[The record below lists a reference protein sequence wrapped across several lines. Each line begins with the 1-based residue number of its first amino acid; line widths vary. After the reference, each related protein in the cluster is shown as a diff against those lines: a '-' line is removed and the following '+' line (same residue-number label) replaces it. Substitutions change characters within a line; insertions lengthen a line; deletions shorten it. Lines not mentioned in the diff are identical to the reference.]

1 MTNQILKIEN
11 ISAGY
16 GSTVVVNSFSFS
28 VNQGEVLSITG
39 RNGVGKTTLLRSIIG
54 IIPIKS
60 GNLLFNNE
68 NITKKS
74 SSERSM
80 LGISY
85 VPQGRE
91 IFTSLSVE
99 ENILLPI
106 LVRTKVNLKYTL
118 DEIYKL
124 FPILKE
130 KKNNAGGSLSG
141 GQQQQLAIAR
151 ALVSNPKVIL
161 LDEPSEGI
169 QPSIVKFI
177 GETVQKIS
185 KTLKTTFII
194 VEQNISFISQ
204 LNSDCLV
211 VDKGRILSKISS
223 SELKNIEKA
232 KKLLSLE
239 NWLWVG

>member
-1 MTNQILKIEN
+1 MNTEVLKINN

-16 GSTVVVNSFSFS
+16 GSTTVINSFSFAI
-28 VNQGEVLSITG
+28 NQGEILSITG
-39 RNGVGKTTLLRSIIG
+39 RNGVGKSTLLKSIMG
-54 IIPIKS
+54 VIPIKS
-60 GNLLFNNE
+60 GNLFFQNE
-68 NITKKS
+68 DISTKS
-74 SSERSM
+74 SSDRSM

-91 IFTSLSVE
+91 IFSSLSVE

-106 LVRTKVNLKYTL
+106 LVRNKINLKIKL
-118 DEIYKL
+118 NEIYKL
-124 FPILKE
+124 FPILEE
-130 KKNNAGGSLSG
+130 KKNNAGSSLSG

-151 ALVSNPKVIL
+151 ALVSDPKVIL

-177 GETVQKIS
+177 AETVQKIS
-185 KTLKTTFII
+185 KTLKTAFIV

-211 VDKGRILSKISS
+211 VDNGRILSKISA
-223 SELKNIEKA
+223 SELKDIDKA
-232 KKLLSLE
+232 KKLLSLD
-239 NWLWVG
+239 N

>member
-1 MTNQILKIEN
+1 MTMEVLKINN

-16 GSTVVVNSFSFS
+16 GSTTVINSFSFA
-28 VNQGEVLSITG
+28 VNQGEILSITG
-39 RNGVGKTTLLRSIIG
+39 RNGVGKSTLLKSIMG
-54 IIPIKS
+54 VIPIKS
-60 GNLLFNNE
+60 GNLFFQNE
-68 NITKKS
+68 DISIKS
-74 SSERSM
+74 SSDRSI

-91 IFTSLSVE
+91 IFSSLSVE

-106 LVRTKVNLKYTL
+106 LVRNKINLKIKL
-118 DEIYKL
+118 NEIYKL
-124 FPILKE
+124 FPILEE
-130 KKNNAGGSLSG
+130 KKNNAGSSLSG

-151 ALVSNPKVIL
+151 ALVSDPKVIL

-177 GETVQKIS
+177 AETVQKIS
-185 KTLKTTFII
+185 KTLKTAFIV

-211 VDKGRILSKISS
+211 VDNGRILSKISAN
-223 SELKNIEKA
+223 ELKDIDKA
-232 KKLLSLE
+232 KKLLSLD
-239 NWLWVG
+239 N

>member
-1 MTNQILKIEN
+1 MNIEVLKINN

-16 GSTVVVNSFSFS
+16 GSTTVINSFSFAI
-28 VNQGEVLSITG
+28 NQGEILSITG
-39 RNGVGKTTLLRSIIG
+39 RNGVGKSTLLKSIMG
-54 IIPIKS
+54 VIPIKS
-60 GNLLFNNE
+60 GNLFFQNE
-68 NITKKS
+68 DISIKS
-74 SSERSM
+74 SSDRSI

-91 IFTSLSVE
+91 IFSSLSVE

-106 LVRTKVNLKYTL
+106 LVRNKINLKIKL
-118 DEIYKL
+118 NEIYKL
-124 FPILKE
+124 FPILEE
-130 KKNNAGGSLSG
+130 KKNNAGSSLSG

-151 ALVSNPKVIL
+151 ALVSDPKVIL

-177 GETVQKIS
+177 AETVQKIS
-185 KTLKTTFII
+185 KTLKTAFIV

-211 VDKGRILSKISS
+211 VDNGRILSKISA
-223 SELKNIEKA
+223 SELKDIDKA
-232 KKLLSLE
+232 KKLLSLD
-239 NWLWVG
+239 N

>member
-1 MTNQILKIEN
+1 MTTEVLKINN

-16 GSTVVVNSFSFS
+16 GSTTVINSFSFA
-28 VNQGEVLSITG
+28 VNQGEILSITG
-39 RNGVGKTTLLRSIIG
+39 RNGVGKSTLLKSIMG
-54 IIPIKS
+54 VIPIKS
-60 GNLLFNNE
+60 GNLFFQNE
-68 NITKKS
+68 DISIKS
-74 SSERSM
+74 SSDRSI

-91 IFTSLSVE
+91 IFSSLSVE

-106 LVRTKVNLKYTL
+106 LVRNKINLKIKL
-118 DEIYKL
+118 NEIYKL
-124 FPILKE
+124 FPILEE
-130 KKNNAGGSLSG
+130 KKKNVGSSLSG

-151 ALVSNPKVIL
+151 ALVSDPKVIL

-177 GETVQKIS
+177 AETVQKIS
-185 KTLKTTFII
+185 KTLKTAFII

-223 SELKNIEKA
+223 IELKDINKA

-239 NWLWVG
+239 N

>member
-1 MTNQILKIEN
+1 MNIDVLKINN

-16 GSTVVVNSFSFS
+16 GSTTVINSFSFAI
-28 VNQGEVLSITG
+28 NQGEILSITG
-39 RNGVGKTTLLRSIIG
+39 RNGVGKSTLLKSIMG
-54 IIPIKS
+54 VIPIKS
-60 GNLLFNNE
+60 GNLFFQNE
-68 NITKKS
+68 DISIKS
-74 SSERSM
+74 SSDRSM

-91 IFTSLSVE
+91 IFSSLSVE

-106 LVRTKVNLKYTL
+106 LVRNKINLKIKL
-118 DEIYKL
+118 NEIYKL
-124 FPILKE
+124 FPILEE
-130 KKNNAGGSLSG
+130 KKNNAGSSLSG

-151 ALVSNPKVIL
+151 ALVSDPKVIL

-177 GETVQKIS
+177 AETVQKIS
-185 KTLKTTFII
+185 KTLKTAFIV

-211 VDKGRILSKISS
+211 VDNGRILSKISA
-223 SELKNIEKA
+223 SELKDIDKA
-232 KKLLSLE
+232 KKLLSLD
-239 NWLWVG
+239 N

>member
-1 MTNQILKIEN
+1 MNIEVLKINN

-16 GSTVVVNSFSFS
+16 GSTTVINSFSFAI
-28 VNQGEVLSITG
+28 NQGEILSITG
-39 RNGVGKTTLLRSIIG
+39 RNGVGKSTLLKSIMG
-54 IIPIKS
+54 VIPIKS
-60 GNLLFNNE
+60 GNLFFQNE
-68 NITKKS
+68 DISIKS
-74 SSERSM
+74 SSDRSM

-91 IFTSLSVE
+91 IFCTLCVE

-106 LVRTKVNLKYTL
+106 LVRNKIKLKIKL
-118 DEIYKL
+118 KEIYKL
-124 FPILKE
+124 FPILEE
-130 KKNNAGGSLSG
+130 KKNNAGSSLSG

-151 ALVSNPKVIL
+151 ALVSDPKVIL

-177 GETVQKIS
+177 AETVQKIS
-185 KTLKTTFII
+185 KTLKTAFIV

-211 VDKGRILSKISS
+211 VDNGRILSKISA
-223 SELKNIEKA
+223 SELKDIDKA
-232 KKLLSLE
+232 KKLLSLD
-239 NWLWVG
+239 N

>member
-1 MTNQILKIEN
+1 MNTEVLKINN

-16 GSTVVVNSFSFS
+16 GSTTVINSFSFAI
-28 VNQGEVLSITG
+28 NQGEILSITG
-39 RNGVGKTTLLRSIIG
+39 RNGVGKSTLLKSIMG
-54 IIPIKS
+54 VIPIKS
-60 GNLLFNNE
+60 GNLFFQNE
-68 NITKKS
+68 DISIKS
-74 SSERSM
+74 SSDRSM

-91 IFTSLSVE
+91 IFSSLSVE

-106 LVRTKVNLKYTL
+106 LVRNKIDLKIKL
-118 DEIYKL
+118 NEIYKL
-124 FPILKE
+124 FPILEE
-130 KKNNAGGSLSG
+130 KKNNAGSSLSG

-151 ALVSNPKVIL
+151 ALVSDPKVIL

-177 GETVQKIS
+177 AETVQKIS
-185 KTLKTTFII
+185 KTLKTAFIV

-211 VDKGRILSKISS
+211 VDNGRILSKITA
-223 SELKNIEKA
+223 SELKDIDKA
-232 KKLLSLE
+232 KKLLSLDK
-239 NWLWVG
+239 

>member
-1 MTNQILKIEN
+1 MNTEVLKINN

-16 GSTVVVNSFSFS
+16 GSTTVINSFSFAI
-28 VNQGEVLSITG
+28 NQGEILLITG
-39 RNGVGKTTLLRSIIG
+39 RNGVGKSTLLKSIMG
-54 IIPIKS
+54 VIPIKS
-60 GNLLFNNE
+60 GNLFFQNE
-68 NITKKS
+68 DISTKS
-74 SSERSM
+74 SSDRSM

-91 IFTSLSVE
+91 IFSSLSVE

-106 LVRTKVNLKYTL
+106 LVRNKINLKIKL
-118 DEIYKL
+118 NEIYKL
-124 FPILKE
+124 FPILEE
-130 KKNNAGGSLSG
+130 KKNNAGSSLSG

-151 ALVSNPKVIL
+151 ALVSDPKVIL

-177 GETVQKIS
+177 AETVQKIS
-185 KTLKTTFII
+185 KTLKTAFIV

-211 VDKGRILSKISS
+211 VDNGRILSKISA
-223 SELKNIEKA
+223 SELKDIDKA
-232 KKLLSLE
+232 KKLLSLDK
-239 NWLWVG
+239 

>member
-1 MTNQILKIEN
+1 MNIEVLKINN

-16 GSTVVVNSFSFS
+16 GSTTVINSFSFAI
-28 VNQGEVLSITG
+28 NQGEILSITG
-39 RNGVGKTTLLRSIIG
+39 RNGVGKSTLLKSIMG
-54 IIPIKS
+54 VIPIKS
-60 GNLLFNNE
+60 GNLFFQNE
-68 NITKKS
+68 DISIKS
-74 SSERSM
+74 SSDRSM

-91 IFTSLSVE
+91 IFSSLSVE

-106 LVRTKVNLKYTL
+106 LVRNKINLKIKL
-118 DEIYKL
+118 NEIYKL
-124 FPILKE
+124 FPILEE
-130 KKNNAGGSLSG
+130 KKNNPGSSLSG

-151 ALVSNPKVIL
+151 ALVSDPKVIL

-177 GETVQKIS
+177 AETVQKIS
-185 KTLKTTFII
+185 KTLKTAFIV

-211 VDKGRILSKISS
+211 VDNGRILSKISA
-223 SELKNIEKA
+223 SELKDIDKA
-232 KKLLSLE
+232 KKLLSLDK
-239 NWLWVG
+239 

>member
-1 MTNQILKIEN
+1 MTTEVLKINN

-16 GSTVVVNSFSFS
+16 GSTTVINSFSFA
-28 VNQGEVLSITG
+28 VNQGEILSITG
-39 RNGVGKTTLLRSIIG
+39 RNGVGKSTLLKSIMG
-54 IIPIKS
+54 VIPIKS
-60 GNLLFNNE
+60 GNLFFQNE
-68 NITKKS
+68 DISIKS
-74 SSERSM
+74 SSDRSI

-91 IFTSLSVE
+91 IFSSLSVE

-106 LVRTKVNLKYTL
+106 LVRNKINLKIKL
-118 DEIYKL
+118 NEIYKL
-124 FPILKE
+124 FPILEE
-130 KKNNAGGSLSG
+130 KKNNAGSSLSG

-151 ALVSNPKVIL
+151 ALVSDPKVIL

-177 GETVQKIS
+177 AEAVQKIS
-185 KTLKTTFII
+185 KTLKTAFIV

-211 VDKGRILSKISS
+211 VDNGRILSKISAN
-223 SELKNIEKA
+223 ELKDIDKA
-232 KKLLSLE
+232 KKLLSLD
-239 NWLWVG
+239 N

>member
-1 MTNQILKIEN
+1 MNTEVLKINN

-16 GSTVVVNSFSFS
+16 GSTTVINSFSFAI
-28 VNQGEVLSITG
+28 NQGEILSITG
-39 RNGVGKTTLLRSIIG
+39 RNGVGKSTLLKSIMG
-54 IIPIKS
+54 VIPIKS
-60 GNLLFNNE
+60 GNLFFQNE
-68 NITKKS
+68 DISIKS
-74 SSERSM
+74 SSDRSM

-91 IFTSLSVE
+91 IFSSLSVE

-106 LVRTKVNLKYTL
+106 LVRNKIDLKIKL
-118 DEIYKL
+118 NEIYKL
-124 FPILKE
+124 FPILEE
-130 KKNNAGGSLSG
+130 KKNNAGSSLSG

-151 ALVSNPKVIL
+151 ALVSDPKVIL

-177 GETVQKIS
+177 AETVQKIS
-185 KTLKTTFII
+185 KTLKTAFIV

-211 VDKGRILSKISS
+211 VDNGRILSKISA
-223 SELKNIEKA
+223 SELKDVDKA
-232 KKLLSLE
+232 KKLLSLDK
-239 NWLWVG
+239 

>member
-1 MTNQILKIEN
+1 MTTEVLKINN

-16 GSTVVVNSFSFS
+16 GSTTVINSFSFA
-28 VNQGEVLSITG
+28 VNQGEILSITG
-39 RNGVGKTTLLRSIIG
+39 RNGVGKSTLLKSIMG
-54 IIPIKS
+54 VIPIKS
-60 GNLLFNNE
+60 GNLFFQNE
-68 NITKKS
+68 DISIKS
-74 SSERSM
+74 SSDRSI

-91 IFTSLSVE
+91 IFSSLSVE

-106 LVRTKVNLKYTL
+106 LVRNKINLKVKL
-118 DEIYKL
+118 NEIYKL
-124 FPILKE
+124 FPILEE
-130 KKNNAGGSLSG
+130 KKNNAGSSLSG

-151 ALVSNPKVIL
+151 ALVSDPKVIL

-177 GETVQKIS
+177 AETVQKIS
-185 KTLKTTFII
+185 KTLKTAFIV

-211 VDKGRILSKISS
+211 VDNGRILSKISA
-223 SELKNIEKA
+223 SELKDIDKA
-232 KKLLSLE
+232 KKLLSLD
-239 NWLWVG
+239 N

>member
-1 MTNQILKIEN
+1 MNTEVLKINN

-16 GSTVVVNSFSFS
+16 GSTTVINSFSFAI
-28 VNQGEVLSITG
+28 NQGEILSITG
-39 RNGVGKTTLLRSIIG
+39 RNGVGKSTLLKSIMG
-54 IIPIKS
+54 VIPIKS
-60 GNLLFNNE
+60 GNLFFQDE
-68 NITKKS
+68 DISIKS
-74 SSERSM
+74 SSDRSM

-91 IFTSLSVE
+91 IFSSLSVE

-106 LVRTKVNLKYTL
+106 LVRNKINLKIKL
-118 DEIYKL
+118 NEIYKL
-124 FPILKE
+124 FPILEE
-130 KKNNAGGSLSG
+130 KKNNAGSSLSG

-151 ALVSNPKVIL
+151 ALVSDPKVIL

-177 GETVQKIS
+177 AETVQKIS
-185 KTLKTTFII
+185 KTLKTAFIV

-211 VDKGRILSKISS
+211 VDNGRILSKISA
-223 SELKNIEKA
+223 SELKDVDKA
-232 KKLLSLE
+232 KKLLSLDK
-239 NWLWVG
+239 

>member
-1 MTNQILKIEN
+1 MTTEVLKINN

-16 GSTVVVNSFSFS
+16 GSTTVINSFSFAI
-28 VNQGEVLSITG
+28 NQGEILSITG
-39 RNGVGKTTLLRSIIG
+39 RNGVGKSTLLKSIMG
-54 IIPIKS
+54 VIPIKS
-60 GNLLFNNE
+60 GNLFFQNE
-68 NITKKS
+68 DISIKS
-74 SSERSM
+74 SSDRSM

-91 IFTSLSVE
+91 IFSSLSVE

-106 LVRTKVNLKYTL
+106 LVRNKINLKIKL
-118 DEIYKL
+118 NEIYKL
-124 FPILKE
+124 FPILEE
-130 KKNNAGGSLSG
+130 KKNNAGSSLSG

-151 ALVSNPKVIL
+151 ALVSDPKVIL

-177 GETVQKIS
+177 AETVQKIS
-185 KTLKTTFII
+185 KTLKTAFIV

-211 VDKGRILSKISS
+211 VDNGRILSKISA
-223 SELKNIEKA
+223 SELKDIDKA
-232 KKLLSLE
+232 KKLLSLD
-239 NWLWVG
+239 N

>member
-130 KKNNAGGSLSG
+130 KKNNAGSSLSG

>member
-1 MTNQILKIEN
+1 MNIEVLKINN

-16 GSTVVVNSFSFS
+16 GSTTVINSFSFAI
-28 VNQGEVLSITG
+28 NQGEILSITG
-39 RNGVGKTTLLRSIIG
+39 RNGVGKSTLLKSIMG
-54 IIPIKS
+54 VIPIKS
-60 GNLLFNNE
+60 GNLFFLNE
-68 NITKKS
+68 DISIKS
-74 SSERSM
+74 SSDRSM

-91 IFTSLSVE
+91 IFSSLSVE

-106 LVRTKVNLKYTL
+106 LVRNKINLKIKL
-118 DEIYKL
+118 NEIYKL
-124 FPILKE
+124 FPILEE
-130 KKNNAGGSLSG
+130 KKNNAGSSLSG

-151 ALVSNPKVIL
+151 ALVSDPKVIL

-177 GETVQKIS
+177 AETVQKIS
-185 KTLKTTFII
+185 KTLKTAFIV

-211 VDKGRILSKISS
+211 VDNGRILSKISA
-223 SELKNIEKA
+223 SELKDIDKA
-232 KKLLSLE
+232 KKLLSLD
-239 NWLWVG
+239 N

>member
-1 MTNQILKIEN
+1 MNTEVLKINN

-16 GSTVVVNSFSFS
+16 GSTTVINSFSFAI
-28 VNQGEVLSITG
+28 NQGEILLITG
-39 RNGVGKTTLLRSIIG
+39 RNGVGKSTLLKSIMG
-54 IIPIKS
+54 VIPIKS
-60 GNLLFNNE
+60 GNLFFQDE
-68 NITKKS
+68 DISIKS
-74 SSERSM
+74 SSDRSM

-91 IFTSLSVE
+91 IFSSLSVE

-106 LVRTKVNLKYTL
+106 LVRNKINLKIKL
-118 DEIYKL
+118 NEIYKL
-124 FPILKE
+124 FPILEE
-130 KKNNAGGSLSG
+130 KKNNAGSSLSG

-151 ALVSNPKVIL
+151 ALVSDPKVIL

-177 GETVQKIS
+177 AETVQKIS
-185 KTLKTTFII
+185 KTLKTAFIV

-211 VDKGRILSKISS
+211 VDNGRILSKISA
-223 SELKNIEKA
+223 SELKDIDKA
-232 KKLLSLE
+232 KKLLSLDK
-239 NWLWVG
+239 

>member
-1 MTNQILKIEN
+1 MNIEVLKINN

-16 GSTVVVNSFSFS
+16 GSTTVINSFSFAI
-28 VNQGEVLSITG
+28 NQGEILSITG
-39 RNGVGKTTLLRSIIG
+39 RNGVGKSTLLKSIMG
-54 IIPIKS
+54 VIPIKS
-60 GNLLFNNE
+60 GNLFFQNE
-68 NITKKS
+68 DISIKS
-74 SSERSM
+74 SSDRSM

-91 IFTSLSVE
+91 IFSSLSVE

-106 LVRTKVNLKYTL
+106 LVRNKINLKIKL
-118 DEIYKL
+118 NEIYKL
-124 FPILKE
+124 FPILEE
-130 KKNNAGGSLSG
+130 KKNNAGSSLSG

-151 ALVSNPKVIL
+151 ALVSEPKVIL

-177 GETVQKIS
+177 AETVQKIS
-185 KTLKTTFII
+185 KTLKTAFIV

-211 VDKGRILSKISS
+211 VDNGRILSKISA
-223 SELKNIEKA
+223 SELKDIDKA
-232 KKLLSLE
+232 KKLLSLD
-239 NWLWVG
+239 N

>member
-1 MTNQILKIEN
+1 MNTEVLKINN

-16 GSTVVVNSFSFS
+16 GSTTVINSFSFAI
-28 VNQGEVLSITG
+28 NQGEILSITG
-39 RNGVGKTTLLRSIIG
+39 RNGVGKSTLLKSIMG
-54 IIPIKS
+54 VIPIKS
-60 GNLLFNNE
+60 GNLFFQNE
-68 NITKKS
+68 DISIKS
-74 SSERSM
+74 SSDRSM

-91 IFTSLSVE
+91 IFSSLSVE

-106 LVRTKVNLKYTL
+106 LVRNKINLKIKL
-118 DEIYKL
+118 NEIYKL
-124 FPILKE
+124 FPILEE
-130 KKNNAGGSLSG
+130 KKNNAGSSLSG

-151 ALVSNPKVIL
+151 ALVSDPKVIL

-177 GETVQKIS
+177 AETVQKIS
-185 KTLKTTFII
+185 KTLKTAFIV

-211 VDKGRILSKISS
+211 VDNGRILSKISA
-223 SELKNIEKA
+223 SELKDIDKA
-232 KKLLSLE
+232 KKLLSLD
-239 NWLWVG
+239 N

>member
-1 MTNQILKIEN
+1 MNTEVLKINN

-16 GSTVVVNSFSFS
+16 GSTTVINSFSFAI
-28 VNQGEVLSITG
+28 NQGEILSITG
-39 RNGVGKTTLLRSIIG
+39 RNGVGKSTLLKSIMG
-54 IIPIKS
+54 VIPIKS
-60 GNLLFNNE
+60 GNLFFQNE
-68 NITKKS
+68 DISIKS
-74 SSERSM
+74 SSDRSM

-91 IFTSLSVE
+91 IFSSLSVE

-106 LVRTKVNLKYTL
+106 LVRNKIDLKIKL
-118 DEIYKL
+118 NEIYKL
-124 FPILKE
+124 FPILEE
-130 KKNNAGGSLSG
+130 KKNNAGSSLSG

-151 ALVSNPKVIL
+151 ALVSDPKVIL

-177 GETVQKIS
+177 AETVQKIS
-185 KTLKTTFII
+185 KTLKTAFIV

-211 VDKGRILSKISS
+211 VDNGRILSKISA
-223 SELKNIEKA
+223 SELKDIDKA
-232 KKLLSLE
+232 KKLLSLDK
-239 NWLWVG
+239 

>member
-1 MTNQILKIEN
+1 MNIEVLKINN

-16 GSTVVVNSFSFS
+16 GSTTVINSFSFAI
-28 VNQGEVLSITG
+28 NQGEILSITG
-39 RNGVGKTTLLRSIIG
+39 RNGVGKSTLLKSIMG
-54 IIPIKS
+54 VIPIKS
-60 GNLLFNNE
+60 GNLFFQNE
-68 NITKKS
+68 DISIKS
-74 SSERSM
+74 SSDRSM

-91 IFTSLSVE
+91 IFSSLSVE

-106 LVRTKVNLKYTL
+106 LVRNKINLKIKL
-118 DEIYKL
+118 NEIYKL
-124 FPILKE
+124 FPILEE
-130 KKNNAGGSLSG
+130 KKNNAGSSLSG

-151 ALVSNPKVIL
+151 ALVSDPKVIL

-177 GETVQKIS
+177 AETVQKIS
-185 KTLKTTFII
+185 KTLKTAFIV

-211 VDKGRILSKISS
+211 VDNGRILSKISA
-223 SELKNIEKA
+223 SELKDIDKA
-232 KKLLSLE
+232 KKLLSLDK
-239 NWLWVG
+239 

>member
-1 MTNQILKIEN
+1 MTTEVLKINN

-16 GSTVVVNSFSFS
+16 GSTTVINSFSFA
-28 VNQGEVLSITG
+28 VNQGKILSITG
-39 RNGVGKTTLLRSIIG
+39 RNGVGKSTLLKSIMG
-54 IIPIKS
+54 VIPIKS
-60 GNLLFNNE
+60 GNLFFQNE
-68 NITKKS
+68 DISIKS
-74 SSERSM
+74 SSDRSI

-91 IFTSLSVE
+91 IFSSLSVE

-106 LVRTKVNLKYTL
+106 LVRNKINFKIKLN
-118 DEIYKL
+118 EIYKL
-124 FPILKE
+124 FPILEE
-130 KKNNAGGSLSG
+130 KKNNAGSSLSG

-151 ALVSNPKVIL
+151 ALVSDPKVIL

-177 GETVQKIS
+177 AETVQKIS
-185 KTLKTTFII
+185 KTLKTAFIV

-211 VDKGRILSKISS
+211 VDNGRILSKISAN
-223 SELKNIEKA
+223 ELKDIDKA
-232 KKLLSLE
+232 KKLLSLD
-239 NWLWVG
+239 N